1 MKNDYSSLLEL
12 MKMHRRDLVD
22 RLENDYD
29 PKTAKMLGEAHLAI
43 LAIESVM
50 SERPSEKTGP
60 KIEFDESGWPIAPA

>member
-22 RLENDYD
+22 RLENDDD

-43 LAIESVM
+43 LAIEAVM

-60 KIEFDESGWPIAPA
+60 KIEFDEKGWPIAPA